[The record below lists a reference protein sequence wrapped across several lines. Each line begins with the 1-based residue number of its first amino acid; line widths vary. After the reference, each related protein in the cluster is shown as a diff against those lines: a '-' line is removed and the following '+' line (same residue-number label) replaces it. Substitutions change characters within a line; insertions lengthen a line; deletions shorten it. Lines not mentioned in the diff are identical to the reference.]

1 MPGANRCTHDSRKNY
16 QIYITFRY
24 GNSAESPNSE
34 TSDYQ
39 SAYFV
44 PIQSDTIMQNI
55 SPSKTNTA
63 PELTTDVDAI
73 SLNTIAETEP
83 RQEPR
88 PLTIAEEIDALTDP
102 SFMTSLARGLAV
114 VKAFSDQRRA
124 MTIAQISHKTGIPR
138 AAVRRCLYTLKQLGY
153 ADSEANNFFL
163 KPKIL
168 TLGYSYLSSTPLT
181 VSAQPCLNQVSHALG
196 ESCSLAVMEQD
207 EVLYISRSQTSR
219 VMSIALNAGSRLPA
233 YCTSLGRVML
243 AAMPEADLN
252 AYFER
257 VTVRPYTDRTVVSVP
272 RLREILAETARDGY
286 AIVEEE
292 LEIGLRSIAV
302 PVRGASGAVMA
313 ALNVGAQATRV
324 TRSQME
330 QTFLP
335 VLLNAAAELSVLLP

>member
-1 MPGANRCTHDSRKNY
+1 
-16 QIYITFRY
+16 
-24 GNSAESPNSE
+24 
-34 TSDYQ
+34 
-39 SAYFV
+39 
-44 PIQSDTIMQNI
+44 MQNVSTPMPETTKEAQRAP
-55 SPSKTNTA
+55 SPAATA
-63 PELTTDVDAI
+63 ASAAGATAAVP
-73 SLNTIAETEP
+73 
-83 RQEPR
+83 PR

-181 VSAQPCLNQVSHALG
+181 VSAQPCLNQLSRTLN
-196 ESCSLAVMEQD
+196 ESCSLAVLEDQ

-219 VMSIALNAGSRLPA
+219 VLSVALNAGSRLPA
-233 YCTSLGRVML
+233 YCTSLGRVLL
-243 AAMPEADLN
+243 AGLSEAALDQYLSKVKLV
-252 AYFER
+252 A
-257 VTVRPYTDRTVVSVP
+257 YTDRTVVNEA
-272 RLREILAETARDGY
+272 RLREIIAETRQRGFT
-286 AIVEEE
+286 IVEEE

-302 PVRGASGAVMA
+302 PVRGASGATMA
-313 ALNVGAQATRV
+313 ALNIGTQATRV
-324 TRSQME
+324 SRAQLE

-335 VLLNAAAELSVLLP
+335 ALLTAASELSVLLP